1 VIDAHRSG
9 DRGGSSEPARLAS
22 FGRRLAAFI
31 LDMLLLSVIG
41 EVVRAAFSDPLSQ
54 IGEYGRLVEWTCAI
68 AYFGCF
74 ESRWGRGQSIGKRL
88 LGLCVVRPDN
98 TFPSPVEAGLRAA
111 IATAPLIF
119 NHMRYRPPSLIVGG
133 FVGGLLGVALI
144 GMPLSVLYLVAISS
158 NKRRPLLHDLA
169 FNTSVVRHQDCDIQ
183 RPPPLPTALWRGHF
197 VVVSLILLASF
208 LAFLAMS
215 IFAVL
220 DRVSV
225 SSGS

>member
-1 VIDAHRSG
+1 VTDAHRSG

-31 LDMLLLSVIG
+31 LDVLLLSVID
-41 EVVRAAFSDPLSQ
+41 EVVRAAFSDPLGQ
-54 IGEYGRLVEWTCAI
+54 IGEYRRLAEWTCAI
-68 AYFGCF
+68 VYFGCF

-111 IATAPLIF
+111 IATAPLMF
-119 NHMRYRPPSLIVGG
+119 NHMRYHQPPSLIVEG
-133 FVGGLLGVALI
+133 FVVGLLSVALI
-144 GMPLSVLYLVAISS
+144 GLPLSALYLVAISS

-169 FNTSVVRHQDCDIQ
+169 FDTSVVRQEDRDLQ
-183 RPPPLPTALWRGHF
+183 RPLPLLTALWRGHV

-208 LAFLAMS
+208 LAFPAMS

-220 DRVSV
+220 IE
-225 SSGS
+225 